1 MRFLVSWKNLP
12 FFFFLFLYLVGKKK
26 EKKKKKKNSATKY
39 EKTGKMSNQ
48 KASKLTSL
56 GSGQKG
62 VVRNF
67 KNVGVGFF
75 IVVCLFFK

>member
-1 MRFLVSWKNLP
+1 MFLGKTCLS
-12 FFFFLFLYLVGKKK
+12 FFFLFLYLVGKEKRKKK
-26 EKKKKKKNSATKY
+26 EKKKSSATKY